1 MTSQPELLIVDDTPA
16 NLQILR
22 EVLCDYRSRVANN
35 GATAIRLA
43 RDSAPDLV
51 LLDVMMPGLDG
62 FEVCRRLRADPAT
75 AGVPVIFIT
84 SLGDVPNETLGFEVG
99 GVDYITKPFNAR
111 VVRARVQTHIELKRT
126 RDGLRKEK
134 DKLEARVLART
145 SELQMALDRLRES
158 AIDTVLRLGLAAEYR
173 DDETGQHVLRMAHY
187 AVLVAQKLGWPDQ
200 ECDCLFHAA
209 LMHDIGKLAIPD
221 SILRKPGPL
230 DAGEW
235 VIMKRHPIV
244 GARILSGSDSDII
257 KLAEIVA
264 LNHHE
269 KWDGSGYPQGLRGDS
284 IPLVGRIV
292 AICDVFD
299 ALTVRRP
306 YKQAMSVDR
315 AYAIIRQGSGS
326 HFDPVVVQA
335 FFASETEIHRI
346 HDQYGDDSPDRPL
359 TPAIIAA
366 RAAHPSAPYLVA
378 IGEPHPEDAPAHRGS
393 QPQRPAAR
401 TMK

>member
-1 MTSQPELLIVDDTPA
+1 MTSRPELLIVDDTPA
-16 NLQILR
+16 NLQMLR
-22 EVLCDYRSRVANN
+22 EVLHDYRCRVANN

-43 RDSAPDLV
+43 RDSPPDLV
-51 LLDVMMPGLDG
+51 LLDVMMPGMDG

-75 AGVPVIFIT
+75 TEVPVIFIT

-111 VVRARVQTHIELKRT
+111 VVRARVQTHLDLKNT

-134 DKLEARVLART
+134 RKLEARVVART
-145 SELQMALDRLRES
+145 SELQIALDRLRKS

-187 AVLVAQKLGWPDQ
+187 AVSVARQLEWPD
-200 ECDCLFHAA
+200 EDLDRLFHAS
-209 LMHDIGKLAIPD
+209 LMHAIGKLAMPD
-221 SILRKPGPL
+221 SILFKPGPL
-230 DAGEW
+230 DEAEW
-235 VIMKRHPIV
+235 IIMKRHPLV

-264 LNHHE
+264 LTHHE
-269 KWDGSGYPQGLRGDS
+269 KWDGSGYPKGLRGDN

-306 YKQAMSVDR
+306 YKQAMPFEQ
-315 AYAIIRQGSGS
+315 AWAIIRQGSGS
-326 HFDPVVVQA
+326 HFDPAVVRA
-335 FFASETEIHRI
+335 FFAAEAEVRRI
-346 HDQYGDDSPDRPL
+346 HCRYNDDSPDRPL
-359 TPAIIAA
+359 APAIVAA
-366 RAAHPSAPYLVA
+366 RVAHPSAPHLTA
-378 IGEPHPEDAPAHRGS
+378 IKAASAEDTPAR
-393 QPQRPAAR
+393 
-401 TMK
+401 